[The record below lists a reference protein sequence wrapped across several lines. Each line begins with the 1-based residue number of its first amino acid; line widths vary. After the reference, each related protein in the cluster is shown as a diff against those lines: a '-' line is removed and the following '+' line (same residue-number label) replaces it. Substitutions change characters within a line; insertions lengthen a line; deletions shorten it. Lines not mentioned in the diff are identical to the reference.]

1 MRNKATLRP
10 SPILMVL
17 FRWYCREDYLEELE
31 GDLLEHFHG
40 KFAQSGSYTAQIL
53 LAKEVFLLF
62 RPGIVDHPFRLLAK
76 ILPNM
81 KKHQWLQLALFN
93 AVVLICMFLPF
104 LPGPYDKMA
113 QGLSMTAQAIGLFGL
128 LLIPIGI
135 LWTIQEIK
143 KTMGQNSR
151 ENHWTTGYYYAI
163 SATIVCAVIYPLL
176 TLCLLISVGVSAAIA
191 SLVFGAIV
199 SFKIAPAIRQL
210 KGASAKT
217 FNAAPLY
224 LISIPVIAFTV
235 RLLLILPASEYS
247 RNYAIEKSQKVINAI
262 EDYYRKQSRYP
273 ESIDQIYD
281 TSKPS
286 IMGISDFEYERNG
299 DGYNLFFVQWQ
310 HIGATR
316 EVVMYN
322 KRDEHNVKGHFA
334 SYELSQPHWRYY
346 WLD

>member
-1 MRNKATLRP
+1 MRKKAKQRP
-10 SPILMVL
+10 SPLLMAF
-17 FRWYCREDYLEELE
+17 FRWYCREGFLEELE
-31 GDLLEHFHG
+31 GDLLEHFYG
-40 KFAQSGSYTAQIL
+40 KFAQSSSYKAQIL
-53 LAKEVFLLF
+53 LAKEVVLLF
-62 RPGIVDHPFRLLAK
+62 RPGIVEHPVRLLAK
-76 ILPNM
+76 ILPDM
-81 KKHQWLQLALFN
+81 KKLQWLQLALFN

-128 LLIPIGI
+128 LLIPIGV
-135 LWTIQEIK
+135 LWVIQEIK
-143 KTMGQNSR
+143 KVIGQNSR
-151 ENHWTTGYYYAI
+151 LNHWSSGYYYAI
-163 SATIVCAVIYPLL
+163 SAAIASGVIYPLL
-176 TLCLLISVGVSAAIA
+176 TLCLLISVGASAAIA
-191 SLVFGAIV
+191 SLAFGAIAA
-199 SFKIAPAIRQL
+199 FKIVPAIRQL
-210 KGASAKT
+210 KDASTQT

-224 LISIPVIAFTV
+224 LISVPMIAFTV

-247 RNYAIEKSQKVINAI
+247 RNYAIEKGQMVIDAI
-262 EDYYRKQSRYP
+262 EDYYTKQSRYP

-281 TSKPS
+281 LSKPS
-286 IMGISDFEYERNG
+286 IMGISNFEYEKNG

-334 SYELSQPHWRYY
+334 SYELKQPHWRYY